1 VKSRNLVPNLLTV
14 AMAAGLFIAPA
25 MVAYAGT
32 DSTSIATENT
42 GDAMFRRLDSNHDN
56 FVSREEAAKQRDF
69 LPAFDAA
76 DVNHDGKLSREEFE
90 KAQLI
95 YARMLFDSFVDDSV
109 DGIRSHKE
117 FAKEQLIYARM
128 LFDSFVNDGVITA
141 RIKAALINDPV
152 VSALDVNVDTDKGV
166 VLLSGFVDNK
176 NQVQR
181 ALAIAT
187 AVTGVKTVKSNLTVK
202 D

>member
-1 VKSRNLVPNLLTV
+1 VKSRNLIPNLLTV
-14 AMAAGLFIAPA
+14 AMAGSMFIAPA
-25 MVAYAGT
+25 MVSYADT
-32 DSTSIATENT
+32 NSTSIVTENT
-42 GDAMFRRLDSNHDN
+42 GDSMFRRLDTNHDN
-56 FVSREEAAKQRDF
+56 FVSREEAAKQKDF

-95 YARMLFDSFVDDSV
+95 YARMLFDSFV
-109 DGIRSHKE
+109 
-117 FAKEQLIYARM
+117 
-128 LFDSFVNDGVITA
+128 NDGVITA
-141 RIKAALINDPV
+141 KIKAALINDPV
-152 VSALDVNVDTDKGV
+152 VSALDVSVDTDKGV

-176 NQVQR
+176 NQAQR
-181 ALAIAT
+181 ALEIAT